1 MKRAGGPVI
10 YAVILL
16 LFLPLVSAESTV
28 SLENLVRLEDG
39 DLGLEGAT
47 VSPNGGV
54 VVAYGADSAIF
65 LIDSENPEN
74 NSRLDPKVDS
84 ILYDSSFHP
93 SSRSALIVGEEGVVL
108 RLLLSNNSIERIGGT
123 LEFGNTDLFAV
134 SWNGDGSWAYVGG
147 ESGWIWR
154 IRSIGEGELEAIP
167 LEGRGGSDISGISCI
182 SGLRVCVISSSVDG
196 IGIIDENHRVS
207 WIGAVGHPWVDV
219 VCPSVSLASCVCVS
233 TDLTIAVVSINNN
246 NASRSMIFD
255 NDIVQ
260 LQGVEG
266 KVRGIVH
273 QYEGRSLISVEP
285 FGLIEHDLKERISF
299 EWVGNS
305 DAVNFSVE
313 VSDERIAS
321 TWGNGAFD
329 GWLIT
334 KEGTMVSFSIDE
346 GKDESGILGIW
357 IGVVI
362 IGGTS
367 LLIVSLLT
375 SSSPKLSR
383 IMAKWIGSEEER
395 KRAIREERVR
405 IRKRKRA

>member
-1 MKRAGGPVI
+1 MI

-154 IRSIGEGELEAIP
+154 IRSIG
-167 LEGRGGSDISGISCI
+167 RGNW
-182 SGLRVCVISSSVDG
+182 RQF
-196 IGIIDENHRVS
+196 H
-207 WIGAVGHPWVDV
+207 
-219 VCPSVSLASCVCVS
+219 
-233 TDLTIAVVSINNN
+233 
-246 NASRSMIFD
+246 
-255 NDIVQ
+255 
-260 LQGVEG
+260 
-266 KVRGIVH
+266 
-273 QYEGRSLISVEP
+273 
-285 FGLIEHDLKERISF
+285 
-299 EWVGNS
+299 
-305 DAVNFSVE
+305 
-313 VSDERIAS
+313 
-321 TWGNGAFD
+321 
-329 GWLIT
+329 
-334 KEGTMVSFSIDE
+334 
-346 GKDESGILGIW
+346 
-357 IGVVI
+357 
-362 IGGTS
+362 
-367 LLIVSLLT
+367 
-375 SSSPKLSR
+375 
-383 IMAKWIGSEEER
+383 
-395 KRAIREERVR
+395 
-405 IRKRKRA
+405 